1 MDIVVSAL
9 AGGVMGGI
17 VAVIL
22 TLGLLRRDRRI
33 RRAEV
38 KVHEATPSGTWRA
51 AAGPLFRRLTRRSA
65 AAQSGAQSEWT
76 GREIIPTVASP
87 TRGTFDR
94 YKDSTTR
101 DHA

>member
-33 RRAEV
+33 RRAEDN
-38 KVHEATPSGTWRA
+38 VHEAPASPGPWRA
-51 AAGPLFRRLTRRSA
+51 AAGPLFRRITRRSGPP
-65 AAQSGAQSEWT
+65 QS
-76 GREIIPTVASP
+76 R
-87 TRGTFDR
+87 
-94 YKDSTTR
+94 
-101 DHA
+101 